1 MAIFQLNWLGGDT
14 SLVEGNS
21 IAEAFNSSYSS
32 GAMAALDFHKEVN
45 LSGEW
50 VLEKSVPFSKSIRDI
65 YLLASDNRIE
75 KVVVRND
82 KGEVSEENIRLR

>member
-1 MAIFQLNWLGGDT
+1 MI
-14 SLVEGNS
+14 
-21 IAEAFNSSYSS
+21 
-32 GAMAALDFHKEVN
+32 KEVDLN
-45 LSGEW
+45 GEW